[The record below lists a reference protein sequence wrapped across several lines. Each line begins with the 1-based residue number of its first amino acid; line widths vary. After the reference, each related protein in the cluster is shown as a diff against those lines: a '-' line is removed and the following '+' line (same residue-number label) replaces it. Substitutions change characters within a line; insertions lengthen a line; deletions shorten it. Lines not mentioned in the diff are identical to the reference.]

1 MAIGNLFL
9 GAAKKTIGDIVLYRR
24 NGVQQS
30 RVRVRH
36 IANPKTEA
44 QALQRNYMAPVTKF
58 YAPLAGVLEKS
69 WEGLNKSES
78 LSAFLK
84 ANFTLAR
91 ANGWYVEKGA
101 EFLALPYQVS
111 KGILAPLTYSNNTL
125 TLASTPADIQIS
137 TISAILVNMGYQL
150 GDQITFVGC
159 VKDATKGDIRPV
171 WARFLLS
178 DSDTSEIFADIN
190 GVVTFQAAEDS
201 LAIAGVEEDLIAC
214 AFIVSRWDGS
224 KWLRSTQFVKCNEE
238 YLQEFTTPEAR
249 AAAIASYRGG
259 DSVVSSDVYLNGGAG
274 SRGSADEDL
283 VFEFVNSST
292 KKSAGLCRLVSV
304 IPKSGMHVIEVN
316 VIDAANSAAMVVNI
330 MNMKVGYNR
339 YGRPLY
345 GSTALSW
352 STHAPTQEFSLSYI
366 DRNTSAILKR
376 WLLDNGINV
385 PT

>member
-58 YAPLAGVLEKS
+58 YAPLADVLEKS
-69 WEGLNKSES
+69 WEGLNRSES

-84 ANFTLAR
+84 ANVTLAR
-91 ANGWYVEKGA
+91 QRGWYVPKGA

-111 KGILAPLTYSNNTL
+111 KGILAPLTYSYNAL
-125 TLASTPADIQIS
+125 TLASTPNDIQIS
-137 TISAILVNMGYQL
+137 TISAILVDMGYQL
-150 GDQITFVGC
+150 GDQVTFIGC

-178 DSDTSEIFADIN
+178 DSDTAEIFADIN

-201 LAIAGVEEDLIAC
+201 LAIAGVEEELIAC

-224 KWLRSTQFVKCNEE
+224 KWLRSTQFVKCNEA
-238 YLQEFTTPEAR
+238 YLQTFTTPEAR

-259 DSVVSSDVYLNGGAG
+259 DSVVSSDIYLNGGSG
-274 SRGSADEDL
+274 S
-283 VFEFVNSST
+283 
-292 KKSAGLCRLVSV
+292 KSAAAELVVRLVSSADWSYV
-304 IPKSGMHVIEVN
+304 GYAIPISVYSDVN
-316 VIDAANSAAMVVNI
+316 NQPTILKLRNAANGATIYANVMRHATRFILVRRSSQHLFIRRSQFTEVLAEYADMT
-330 MNMKVGYNR
+330 
-339 YGRPLY
+339 
-345 GSTALSW
+345 GSPAFYDWLARNGC
-352 STHAPTQEFSLSYI
+352 AP
-366 DRNTSAILKR
+366 
-376 WLLDNGINV
+376 NV
-385 PT
+385 

>member
-69 WEGLNKSES
+69 WEGLNRSES

-91 ANGWYVEKGA
+91 QRGWYVEKGA

-111 KGILAPLTYSNNTL
+111 KGILAPLTYSYNAL
-125 TLASTPADIQIS
+125 TLASTPGDIQVS
-137 TISAILVNMGYQL
+137 TISSILVNMGYQL
-150 GDQITFVGC
+150 GDQLTFIGIVQ
-159 VKDATKGDIRPV
+159 DETKGDIRPV

-224 KWLRSTQFVKCNEE
+224 KWLRSTQFVKCDAD
-238 YLQEFTTPEAR
+238 YLQEFTTLEAR
-249 AAAIASYRGG
+249 AAAIASYQGG
-259 DSVVSSDVYLNGGAG
+259 ASVVSSDVYLNGGAG
-274 SRGSADEDL
+274 SRGSAESDL
-283 VFEFVNSST
+283 IIPFVDNQT
-292 KKSAGLCRLVSV
+292 KKVVGYCKPISKISAMQSIIVEYNV
-304 IPKSGMHVIEVN
+304 VN
-316 VIDAANSAAMVVNI
+316 VANGEEMIVNI
-330 MNMKVGYNR
+330 MNLIAGHSR
-339 YGRPLY
+339 YGYIGR
-345 GSTALSW
+345 GTSSLSW
-352 STHAPTQEFSLSYI
+352 
-366 DRNTSAILKR
+366 TSADPTRQYSIAYYGGSVQPALKD
-376 WLLDNGINV
+376 WINNNGIRI
-385 PT
+385 T